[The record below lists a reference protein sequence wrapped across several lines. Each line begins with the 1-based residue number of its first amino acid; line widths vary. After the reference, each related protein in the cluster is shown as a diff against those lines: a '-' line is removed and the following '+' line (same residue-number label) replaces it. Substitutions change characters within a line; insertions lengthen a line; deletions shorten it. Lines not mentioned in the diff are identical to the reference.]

1 MSINKVSASDYNHEV
16 QHELERAFKIHGPF
30 PDVKT
35 GFGRKA
41 CEMKELEVEIMITGD
56 LEKGR
61 KEAIQD
67 VAMGIKLIAKI
78 DEALSRSRLT

>member
-1 MSINKVSASDYNHEV
+1 MNKGKVSVSDYRHEID
-16 QHELERAFKIHGPF
+16 QELENAYKKHGPF

-67 VAMGIKLIAKI
+67 LAMGIKLIAKI
-78 DEALSRSRLT
+78 DETLSKSR